1 MVVMVVVMMIEEKE
15 EMILPI
21 ERESLNAFERKRR
34 ENGSCRRTSVE
45 NRNV

>member
-1 MVVMVVVMMIEEKE
+1 MVVMVVVMMIEEEKE

-34 ENGSCRRTSVE
+34 ENGSCRTSVE